1 MALVWLA
8 VVKLMRKVEAVEV
21 AVAAVAAVAVVVAA
35 AGVVLLSLKKKN
47 NMIVV
52 LYGSKIHITLHIDG
66 ESESNV

>member
-21 AVAAVAAVAVVVAA
+21 AVAVAAVAVVVAA